1 MLKKLKTPEMNVSR
15 FDLVL
20 FIAIGLIAAAL
31 AFTYVNEQKQAVARA
46 ERAVIEKAEALQEA
60 RCVLAL
66 DRNRVWFDF
75 FDSREEARLV
85 PDDFQDQDVREALLV
100 SNEAAQS
107 YEDTARLTLKEIAT
121 EACKDSLP

>member
-1 MLKKLKTPEMNVSR
+1 MLKRLKTPEMNVSR

-20 FIAIGLIAAAL
+20 FVAIGLIAAAL

-100 SNEAAQS
+100 SNEAARS
-107 YEDTARLTLKEIAT
+107 YEDTARLALKEIAT

>member
-1 MLKKLKTPEMNVSR
+1 MLKRLKTPEMNVSR

-85 PDDFQDQDVREALLV
+85 PDDFQDKDVREALII

>member
-1 MLKKLKTPEMNVSR
+1 MLKRLKTPEMNVSR

-66 DRNRVWFDF
+66 DRNRIWFDF

-85 PDDFQDQDVREALLV
+85 PDDFQDKDVREALIT
-100 SNEAAQS
+100 SNEAARS